1 MADLRSDLEARLA
14 GEVRFDAVSRALY
27 STDASVYQIEPV
39 GVAIVRSREDVLAAL
54 ACARAH
60 GVSITARGGGT
71 SQAGQAIGAGLQVD
85 TSKYFNRLL
94 EVNVEERWA
103 RVEPGI
109 VLDELNAQLAPHR
122 LRFAPDISTA
132 SRATIGGMIS
142 NNSSGARSVRY
153 GKTIDHVLDLHV
165 VLADGSVAHLRPLTP
180 GELDAACAAETFE
193 GACYRTVR
201 RLAARHAEEIDRRYP
216 KILRRVGGYNL
227 DAFTPARNSAD
238 AGAGA
243 PFNLAKLVV
252 GSEGTLGLIVEARL
266 NLVPLPNAK
275 AVLTIEYDD
284 LLDALGETPAIL
296 AHDPSA
302 VEVMDRSILDH
313 ARENPALDAMR
324 RAVLHTDCGALLCVE
339 LYGDSVAELRQRL
352 DRLEADVRARGVATH
367 TTRATAPADQAR
379 IWKLRESSLGLSMAM
394 KGDAKSI
401 SFVEDTAVAPERLRG
416 FIERFLEVVRR
427 HGTTA
432 GVYAHASV
440 GCLHVR
446 PVINLKTAA
455 GVQQFE
461 AIAHEIAGLVLE
473 FGGALSGEHGDGL
486 VRGPFM
492 ARMFGPELYEAFRTV
507 KRTFDP
513 NGLFNPGKI
522 VDAPPLTAN
531 LRYGAGYR
539 TPNPAAVFD
548 HSEHGG
554 LGRAVEMCSGVGACR
569 KTLSGTMCPSYMA
582 TRDEAHSTRGRANTL
597 RLAMTGALGRDDP
610 RETGLGDRDVY
621 DVLDLC
627 LECRACKT
635 ECPVGVDMARFKSEF
650 LADYWRRH
658 GTPLR
663 ARVLG
668 HIRDLSALASR
679 AAPLVNPW
687 LDRGWVRA
695 LNERFFGIDRRRSL
709 PPWARRTLAAA
720 WRQRSTGDGG
730 RTPAPGSGLAVAAA
744 AARANA
750 TAVAA
755 AGARADATAVAAAGA
770 RADAGAVAAAAARA
784 NAKAGARAVAPDAV
798 LFNDTFT
805 NYFDPEIGLA
815 AADVLEAAGLTVGLG
830 PDACCGRPLISQGL
844 LDEARE
850 RAADAVRRLY
860 PLAAAGTPIIL
871 LEPSCLSALTD
882 DAPALLRGE
891 AQQQAREIAAAC
903 VLFEDYLNQRL
914 GDGRAALH
922 LRSGPDEILLHGH
935 CHQKSL
941 GLVGPARA
949 LLDRI
954 PGARVTDLDSGC
966 CGMAGSFGYA
976 REHFDISRQIGE
988 RRLLPAARSLGP
1000 DGVLV
1005 AAGTSCRHQVH
1016 DFTGVRALHPAVLL
1030 QSLLA

>member
-1 MADLRSDLEARLA
+1 MDDLRRDLEARLD

-27 STDASVYQIEPV
+27 STDASVYQIQPL
-39 GVAIVRSREDVLAAL
+39 GVAIVRSRDDILAAI

-60 GVSITARGGGT
+60 GCSITARGGGT
-71 SQAGQAIGAGLQVD
+71 SQAGQSIGAGLQLD
-85 TSKYFNRLL
+85 MSKHFNRLL
-94 EVNVEERWA
+94 EVNVGQRWA
-103 RVEPGI
+103 LVEPGI

-165 VLADGSVAHLRPLTP
+165 ALSDGSVAHLRPLD
-180 GELDAACAAETFE
+180 GDELAAACAAPTLE

-201 RLAARHAEEIDRRYP
+201 QLAARHADEIDRRYP

-227 DAFTPARNSAD
+227 DAFTPARAA
-238 AGAGA
+238 AGE
-243 PFNLAKLVV
+243 PFNLARLVV

-284 LLDALGETPAIL
+284 LLDALGDTPAIL
-296 AHDPSA
+296 EHDPSA

-324 RAVLHTDCGALLCVE
+324 RAVLRTDCGALLCVE
-339 LYGDSVAELRQRL
+339 LYGDSAEELAP
-352 DRLEADVRARGVATH
+352 RLERLESDVRARGRATH
-367 TTRATAPADQAR
+367 TARATAPADQAR

-401 SFVEDTAVAPERLRG
+401 SFVEDTAVAPEKLRD
-416 FIERFLEVVRR
+416 FIARFLGIVRS

-446 PVINLKTAA
+446 PVVNMKTAD
-455 GVQQFE
+455 GVRQFE
-461 AIAHEIAGLVLE
+461 AIATEIADLVLE

-492 ARMFGPELYEAFRTV
+492 ARMFGPELYDAFRTV

-513 NGLFNPGKI
+513 EGLFNPGKI

-531 LRYGAGYR
+531 LRYGPAYR
-539 TPNPAAVFD
+539 TPDPPAAFD
-548 HSEHGG
+548 HGEYGG

-569 KTLSGTMCPSYMA
+569 KTLAGTMCPSYMA
-582 TRDEAHSTRGRANTL
+582 TRDEAHSTRGRANVL
-597 RLAMTGALGRDDP
+597 RLAMTGALGREGP
-610 RETGLGDRDVY
+610 REVGLGDRGVH

-635 ECPVGVDMARFKSEF
+635 ECPIGVDMARFKSEF

-668 HIRDLSALASR
+668 HIHDLSALASR

-687 LDRGWVRA
+687 LGRGWVRW
-695 LNERFFGIDRRRSL
+695 LNEVVFGIDRRRSL
-709 PPWARRTLAAA
+709 PPWAPRTLAQA
-720 WRQRSTGDGG
+720 WRERSAEG
-730 RTPAPGSGLAVAAA
+730 RSGLAARQGPASASRHGPASRESAAVPEDA
-744 AARANA
+744 ASRA
-750 TAVAA
+750 
-755 AGARADATAVAAAGA
+755 ADL
-770 RADAGAVAAAAARA
+770 
-784 NAKAGARAVAPDAV
+784 V
-798 LFNDTFT
+798 LFSDTFT
-805 NYFDPEIGLA
+805 NYYDPDIGLA
-815 AADVLEAAGLTVGLG
+815 AADVLEGAGLRVALG

-844 LDEARE
+844 LDAARD
-850 RAADAVRRLY
+850 RAADAVRRLH
-860 PLAAAGTPIIL
+860 PLAAAGTPIVL
-871 LEPSCLSALTD
+871 LEPSCLSALAD
-882 DAPALLRGE
+882 DVPALLRGE
-891 AQQQAREIAAAC
+891 AQRRAREVAAAC
-903 VLFEDYLNQRL
+903 VLFEDFLNRRL
-914 GDGRAALH
+914 DEGGASLA

-941 GLVGPARA
+941 GLVAPAKA

-988 RRLLPAARSLGP
+988 RRLLPAVRELGP
-1000 DGVLV
+1000 EGVLV

-1016 DFTGVRALHPAVLL
+1016 DFAGVRALHPAQLL
-1030 QSLLA
+1030 HSLLE